1 MPVRRAVAAV
11 LALPVFATIYLAVVI
26 RRGPAAWLPLG
37 LGVAAVAVISAAALP
52 AGIVGAP
59 TATQAPLAA
68 SALGPTVA
76 TSRGLVS
83 AMIVEFDA
91 PMDAASVASAVTV
104 EPAAKVRL
112 GWSED
117 GTQLIVEPVAAWR
130 PATYY
135 TITVGTGAHDRTDRA
150 LAAPLRAGFLTRD
163 ATAATLSATDRLKTG
178 VALDSGI
185 VISFDRAVTV
195 QSVLRSF
202 RISPQVPGRLLVA
215 TDGPDGGDTELAEVF
230 LWEPDELLAAK
241 TAYTVALGD
250 GVVDGEGAS
259 VLAPPALAF
268 KTTKA
273 PSIVRFRPRGGT
285 EEVLRGADVSVRF
298 TMPMERAATRTS
310 FRVEVNGKPVKG
322 STRFAEGDSV
332 LVFNPDAD
340 FPYGAEVE
348 LSVGDTARAKGGV
361 PLDGTQS
368 VTFRVE
374 PKPKPKPTPK
384 PEATATA
391 KPKPK
396 PTPKPAADP
405 TAKPK
410 TKPKAATRP
419 TSSSALA
426 AEKYLVTLM
435 NRERAKVG
443 VGPLKYHA
451 GISDRVARPYA
462 KKLVAANVC
471 SHFYGGTVGDRLRA
485 AGYGGY
491 TWGENLGCRY
501 FADPRDAAE
510 SLVRFFLGSPGH
522 YANMVAR
529 KYDYAGTGIWSAGGR
544 LRFVVVYYTP

>member
-11 LALPVFATIYLAVVI
+11 LALPVFAAIYLAVVI

-68 SALGPTVA
+68 SALGPAVA
-76 TSRGLVS
+76 TSRGLQA

-91 PMDAASVASAVTV
+91 PMDAASVASAVRV

-112 GWSED
+112 GWSDD
-117 GTQLIVEPVAAWR
+117 GTQLVVEPVGGWR

-135 TITVGTGAHDRTDRA
+135 TITVGTGAHDRSDRA

-163 ATAATLSATDRLKTG
+163 ATAATLSVTDRLRTG
-178 VALDSGI
+178 VALDSGM

-202 RISPQVPGRLLVA
+202 RISPSVPGRLFVA
-215 TDGPDGGDTELAEVF
+215 TDGSDGGNTELAETF

-241 TAYTVALGD
+241 TTYTVALGD
-250 GVVDGEGAS
+250 GVVDGEGGS
-259 VLAPPALAF
+259 VAAPVALEF

-298 TMPMERAATRTS
+298 TMPMERAATRSS
-310 FRVEVNGKPVKG
+310 FRVEVNGKPVSG
-322 STRFAEGDSV
+322 STYFAEGDTV
-332 LVFNPDAD
+332 LVFDPDAD

-374 PKPKPKPTPK
+374 PKPKPKP
-384 PEATATA
+384 EATATP
-391 KPKPK
+391 KPRVTPKPTAKPK
-396 PTPKPAADP
+396 PTPKPA
-405 TAKPK
+405 T
-410 TKPKAATRP
+410 ATRP
-419 TSSSALA
+419 TSSTSLA

-443 VGPLKYHA
+443 VGPLRYHA
-451 GISDRVARPYA
+451 GISDKVARPYA

-485 AGYGGY
+485 AGYTGY

-510 SLVRFFLGSPGH
+510 SLVRFFLGSPSH

-529 KYDYAGTGIWSAGGR
+529 KYDYAGTGVWSSGGR
-544 LRFVVVYYTP
+544 LRFVVVFYTP

>member
-1 MPVRRAVAAV
+1 LPVRRAVAAV

-37 LGVAAVAVISAAALP
+37 LGVAAVVVISAAALP
-52 AGIVGAP
+52 MGIVGAP

-68 SALGPTVA
+68 TALGPAVA
-76 TSRGLVS
+76 TSRGLQA

-91 PMDAASVASAVTV
+91 PMDAASVADAVRV
-104 EPAAKVRL
+104 EPAAKVQL

-117 GTQLIVEPVAAWR
+117 GTQLVVEPVGGWH
-130 PATYY
+130 PGTYY
-135 TITVGTGAHDRTDRA
+135 TITVGTAAHDRADRP

-163 ATAATLSATDRLKTG
+163 ATAATLSVTDRLKTG
-178 VALDSGI
+178 VALDSG
-185 VISFDRAVTV
+185 VVLSFDRPVNV

-230 LWEPDELLAAK
+230 LWEPDALLAAK
-241 TAYTVALGD
+241 TVYAVALGD
-250 GVVDGEGAS
+250 GVVDGEGGG
-259 VLAPPALAF
+259 VAPPTAVEF

-298 TMPMERAATRTS
+298 TMAMERAATRQS
-310 FRVEVNGKPVKG
+310 FRVEVNGKPVSG
-322 STRFAEGDSV
+322 STRFAEEDTV
-332 LVFNPDAD
+332 LVFNPDSD

-361 PLDGTQS
+361 PLDGPQT

-374 PKPKPKPTPK
+374 PKPKPKPK

-391 KPKPK
+391 KPKPA
-396 PTPKPAADP
+396 PKPAPKP
-405 TAKPK
+405 T
-410 TKPKAATRP
+410 TKPRTATRP

-435 NRERAKVG
+435 NRERSKVG
-443 VGPLKYHA
+443 VGPLQYHA

-485 AGYGGY
+485 AGYTGY

-510 SLVRFFLGSPGH
+510 SLVRFFLSSPSH

-529 KYDYAGTGIWSAGGR
+529 KYDYAGTGIWSSGGR
-544 LRFVVVYYTP
+544 LRFVVVFYTP

>member
-1 MPVRRAVAAV
+1 LPVRRAVAAV

-37 LGVAAVAVISAAALP
+37 LGVAAVVVVSAAALP

-68 SALGPTVA
+68 TALGPAVA
-76 TSRGLVS
+76 TSRGLEA

-91 PMDAASVASAVTV
+91 PMDAASVASAVSV
-104 EPAAKVRL
+104 EPPAKVRL
-112 GWSED
+112 GWSDD
-117 GTQLIVEPVAAWR
+117 GTQLIVEPVGGWH

-135 TITVGTGAHDRTDRA
+135 TITVGTAAHDRDDRP
-150 LAAPLRAGFLTRD
+150 LVAPLRAGFLTRAPT
-163 ATAATLSATDRLKTG
+163 ATALSVTDRLKTG
-178 VALDSGI
+178 VALDSG
-185 VISFDRAVTV
+185 VVLSFDRPVDV
-195 QSVLRSF
+195 QSVLRAF

-215 TDGPDGGDTELAEVF
+215 TDGPDGGDTDLAEVF

-241 TAYTVALGD
+241 TVYAVALGD
-250 GVVDGEGAS
+250 GVVDGEGGA
-259 VLAPPALAF
+259 VAAPAALEF

-298 TMPMERAATRTS
+298 TMPMERAATRKS
-310 FRVEVNGKPVKG
+310 FRVEVNGKPVTG
-322 STRFAEGDSV
+322 TTRFAEDDTV

-348 LSVGDTARAKGGV
+348 LRVGESARAKGGV
-361 PLDGTQS
+361 PLDGALA

-374 PKPKPKPTPK
+374 PKPKPKPA
-384 PEATATA
+384 ATATA

-396 PTPKPAADP
+396 PAPKP
-405 TAKPK
+405 TAKPR
-410 TKPKAATRP
+410 TATRP

-435 NRERAKVG
+435 NRERARVG
-443 VGPLKYHA
+443 VGPLRYHA

-462 KKLVAANVC
+462 RKLVAANVC

-485 AGYGGY
+485 AGYTGY

-510 SLVRFFLGSPGH
+510 SLVRFFLSSPSH

-529 KYDYAGTGIWSAGGR
+529 KYDYAGTGIWSSGGR
-544 LRFVVVYYTP
+544 LRFVVVFYTP

>member
-1 MPVRRAVAAV
+1 LPVRRAVAAV
-11 LALPVFATIYLAVVI
+11 LALPVLATIYLAVVI

-68 SALGPTVA
+68 SALGPAVA
-76 TSRGLVS
+76 TSRGLQA

-91 PMDAASVASAVTV
+91 PMDAASVASAVRV

-112 GWSED
+112 GWSDD
-117 GTQLIVEPVAAWR
+117 GTQLVVEPVGVWR

-135 TITVGTGAHDRTDRA
+135 TITVGTGAHDRSDRA
-150 LAAPLRAGFLTRD
+150 LEAPLRAGFLTRD
-163 ATAATLSATDRLKTG
+163 STAATLSVTDRLKTG

-185 VISFDRAVTV
+185 VISFDRPVAV

-215 TDGPDGGDTELAEVF
+215 TDGPDGGDTELAETF

-241 TAYTVALGD
+241 TVYTIALGD
-250 GVVDGEGAS
+250 GVVDGEGGS
-259 VLAPPALAF
+259 VAAPAALDF

-298 TMPMERAATRTS
+298 TMPMERAATRAS
-310 FRVEVNGKPVKG
+310 FRVEVNGKPVRG
-322 STRFAEGDSV
+322 SARFAEDDTV
-332 LVFNPDAD
+332 LVFDPEAD

-361 PLDGTQS
+361 PLDGAQA

-374 PKPKPKPTPK
+374 PKPKPKPKPA
-384 PEATATA
+384 PEATTTA
-391 KPKPK
+391 QPKPK
-396 PTPKPAADP
+396 PTPKPTATP
-405 TAKPK
+405 TPKPR
-410 TKPKAATRP
+410 TATRP

-443 VGPLKYHA
+443 VGALKYHA

-485 AGYGGY
+485 AGYTGY

-510 SLVRFFLGSPGH
+510 SLVRFFLGSPSH

-544 LRFVVVYYTP
+544 LRFVVVFYTP